1 MGSQSTRGPLLKNRN
16 AGDGVAVQSSSSA
29 VFPPLKG
36 KKKLPQ
42 TAAGDALVQGATS
55 CVTTNHTQLLSGNIS
70 QSRHMVMS
78 WRRGEGGGGR
88 ERCSGSGMG
97 AIRLEKKMEGE
108 EDGQEGTTERES

>member
-78 WRRGEGGGGR
+78 WRRGEGGGR